1 MKVKKIL
8 TAVMC
13 LCMTAQ
19 MSGYIQPAIKANAN
33 GNIVVEEEVKTQ
45 VYKDFLYKNYGNHIE
60 ITATSTNAYGI
71 IRVPSEIDGLPVTT
85 AGDNAF
91 AGNTRITV
99 VELPDTMKYIGKG
112 AFQGDTK
119 LKEVNIPE
127 GVTEIK
133 DETFLNCTSLMKVN
147 FPKSLQSI
155 GVRAFYNCD
164 LRYNQGGILL
174 SDNISKIGS
183 QAFENC
189 KYLRAVRFPKS
200 LTVLEEGVFYGC
212 ENLLKLTIPETIEK
226 ISARSLPSGIK
237 SFTVENPDCEI
248 DRFAVMGDTSNIRIT
263 AEENSK
269 VQAQAEEYGYIFE
282 AFAPLA
288 VVKGDANGDRHF
300 GIADAITLQN
310 WLMGNGT
317 IENWQAVDFTGDGV
331 IDVFDLC
338 AMKQALV
345 ENHQFIIPPGLDIDD
360 AVCLTAEL
368 QSEEVEGKEAD
379 EAFVNGQT
387 SFALELFKN
396 TVEEDKNVLVSP
408 YSVVQALAMT
418 GNGAD
423 GITKEEMENV
433 IGGGIDFDELNKYL
447 YTQRTGQPNDEKCKL
462 LTANSVWTRDDEERI
477 KVYPE
482 FLQKVVD
489 YYSAEVFKAPFDDS
503 TVKDINNWCDTN
515 TDHMID
521 KVLDQISDD
530 VVMYLINAVTFD
542 AKWQIPYED
551 YGYNYKRDFT
561 AYDGTIQTAEM
572 MYSEEY
578 YYLED
583 KNAVGFMKH
592 YEGGRYA
599 FATLLPNEDI
609 SVVDYVNG
617 LTPESLHNIL
627 ANPQKEL
634 IDTGMPKFSY
644 DYSTELQEILPSMGM
659 PTAFTPFAD
668 FSAMAKTATGALF
681 ISRVLHNTFIEVN
694 TEGTRAA
701 AVTVVEATDAACP
714 APPEKEVILD
724 RPFVYCIVDTET
736 SLPVFMGTLMSLE

>member
-33 GNIVVEEEVKTQ
+33 GNVVVEQPVKTEIYDIFQ
-45 VYKDFLYKNYGNHIE
+45 YKNLGNYIE
-60 ITATSTNAYGI
+60 IVATSSMAKGVI
-71 IRVPSEIDGLPVTT
+71 EVPAEIDGLPVKS
-85 AGDNAF
+85 AGEHAF
-91 AGNTRITV
+91 AGNQNIT
-99 VELPDTMKYIGKG
+99 EIKLPDTLTSIGKG

-119 LKEVNIPE
+119 LQEVNIPE
-127 GVTEIK
+127 GVTAIK

-164 LRYNQGGILL
+164 LRYNQGVILL
-174 SDNISKIGS
+174 SDNISKIGA

-189 KYLRAVRFPKS
+189 KYLRGVRFPKS

-212 ENLLKLTIPETIEK
+212 ENLLTLTIPETIEK

-269 VQAQAEEYGYIFE
+269 VQAQAEEYGYTFE
-282 AFAPLA
+282 AFPLP
-288 VVKGDANGDRHF
+288 VVVEGDANGDGHF

-396 TVEEDKNVLVSP
+396 TIKENENVLVSP

-447 YTQRTGQPNDEKCKL
+447 YTQRTGQPNNEKCKL
-462 LTANSVWTRDDEERI
+462 LTANSVWTRDDEARI
-477 KVYPE
+477 QVSSE

-489 YYSAEVFKAPFDDS
+489 YYSAEVFKAPFDDT
-503 TVKDINNWCDTN
+503 TVADINSWVDTN
-515 TDHMID
+515 TDHMIPEIINE
-521 KVLDQISDD
+521 LSDSD
-530 VVMYLINAVTFD
+530 VMALINAVTFD
-542 AKWQIPYED
+542 AKWQSPYFKED
-551 YGYNYKRDFT
+551 VWKRDFT
-561 AYDGTIQTAEM
+561 NYNGTVQQADM
-572 MYSEEY
+572 MFSNEY

-583 KNAVGFMKH
+583 ENATGFYK
-592 YEGGRYA
+592 YYQGRRYA
-599 FATLLPNEDI
+599 FAALLPNEDI
-609 SVVDYVNG
+609 NVVDYVNS

-627 ANPQKEL
+627 ANPQEDYISAGL
-634 IDTGMPKFSY
+634 PKFSY
-644 DYSTELQEILPSMGM
+644 DYGTELSKVLCDMGM
-659 PTAFTPFAD
+659 PSAFVDNAD
-668 FSAMAKTATGALF
+668 FSKLAQTATGMLF
-681 ISRVLHNTFIEVN
+681 IDRVIHKTHIDVFE
-694 TEGTRAA
+694 EGTRAA
-701 AVTVVEATDAACP
+701 AVTGVFMNDAACP

-736 SLPVFMGTLMSLE
+736 SLPVFMGTLMNLE